1 MIDKGLTMDKIR
13 SEINEFIETYIQEKI
28 IYAQQQMVT
37 YGEDLFNKKKHET
50 IMVLGCSM
58 VFDELFKAMVE
69 KGTQF
74 TVIVVDTS
82 PSFQGRALLQRL
94 SNYGVSCK
102 YTLINGISCLL
113 PSTTKVFIDAYYVL
127 GNGGVV
133 GTMGTSM
140 VAYLASQY
148 KVPVIAWCE
157 TYKFTQRVNLDQ
169 IKNN

>member
-1 MIDKGLTMDKIR
+1 
-13 SEINEFIETYIQEKI
+13 
-28 IYAQQQMVT
+28 MVS
-37 YGEDLFNKKKHET
+37 YGEELFSKKKQET
-50 IMVLGCSM
+50 IMVLGCSL
-58 VFDELFKAMVE
+58 VFDELFKTMIE

-94 SNYGVSCK
+94 STYGVNCK
-102 YTLINGISCLL
+102 YTLINGIGCLI
-113 PSTTKVFIDAYYVL
+113 PTTTKVFIDAHYVL

-157 TYKFTQRVNLDQ
+157 TYKFT
-169 IKNN
+169 